1 VADSFGGA
9 LFDMTNIV
17 LTGWVFY
24 PSVLIGFTWWT
35 ITYVLATGQFRIR
48 RNWGKPPTLLQQ
60 VAFHIGTLV
69 GLIALVSPLDK
80 LGDEY
85 LFSAHMIQHLLLMFV
100 IAPLW
105 LVGTPG
111 WLIDLMIP
119 VRLLKFVGWFMRSG
133 TAFAVFVSVMTI
145 WHVPALYTLALH
157 NDGVHIFE
165 HLTFMGAALIGW
177 WPVLAADNS
186 FASPL
191 SPPARLLY
199 LFLLAI
205 PMTALAAILT
215 FSSTPLYSLYVQAPH
230 IFGLGVMDDQRLGG
244 LLMWLPT
251 HMVLLLI
258 ASITFQQWFTEEE
271 RQAKALYLNSH

>member
-1 VADSFGGA
+1 MSKM
-9 LFDMTNIV
+9 L
-17 LTGWVFY
+17 LTGWTFY
-24 PSVLIGFTWWT
+24 PSVLIGFGLWT
-35 ITYVLATGQFRIR
+35 TAYVLTTGVLRIR
-48 RNWGKPPTLLQQ
+48 NNWGKSPTSLQQ

-69 GLIALVSPLDK
+69 GLIALISPLDE

-100 IAPLW
+100 TAPLW

-111 WLIDLMIP
+111 WLVGLIIP
-119 VRLLKFVGWFMRSG
+119 LQLRKFVEWITRSG
-133 TAFAVFVSVMTI
+133 SAFAVFVIVMTL
-145 WHVPALYTLALH
+145 WHVPALYGLALH
-157 NDGVHIFE
+157 SDGIHIFE
-165 HLTFMGAALIGW
+165 HLTFIGAALIGW

-186 FASPL
+186 IAPPL
-191 SPPARLLY
+191 FPPARMLY

-215 FSSTPLYSLYVQAPH
+215 FSSTPLYSFYVQAPH
-230 IFGLGVMDDQRLGG
+230 LFGLSALDDQHLGG

-258 ASITFQQWFTEEE
+258 LGITFQKWFTEEE
-271 RQAKALYLNSH
+271 RQAKLLYINSR